1 MTADRIG
8 FEQRCGWGT
17 PRVEGL
23 VHCPR
28 KRLSCTLTA
37 IPCLRYGCGTHAF
50 RRKLSPGE
58 CMKISLRIT
67 VTVRLIYFQ
76 RSRKMKCR
84 EYCSCNGVST
94 GRAAAKTEELS
105 LSVAR
110 DATERATQSLDVWRD
125 TRAREPLAGVAAK
138 EQHHGD
144 YQQ

>member
-67 VTVRLIYFQ
+67 VTVRLTDNESSSVF
-76 RSRKMKCR
+76 
-84 EYCSCNGVST
+84 
-94 GRAAAKTEELS
+94 AAARPVLTPLHEQYS
-105 LSVAR
+105 R
-110 DATERATQSLDVWRD
+110 HFIFRER
-125 TRAREPLAGVAAK
+125 
-138 EQHHGD
+138 
-144 YQQ
+144 